1 MYAFANFVSTEMV
14 SSFCFVSSHVFS
26 TVKYI
31 FAPSISWIH
40 KTRSEKF
47 KAEVYTIS
55 LKLIEEENWD
65 FVLFGL
71 LFACT
76 VDCKSV

>member
-31 FAPSISWIH
+31 FALSISWIQNTSTKKH
-40 KTRSEKF
+40 KS
-47 KAEVYTIS
+47 EVYTIS
-55 LKLIEEENWD
+55 LKLI
-65 FVLFGL
+65 
-71 LFACT
+71 
-76 VDCKSV
+76 